1 MRPTHQYDTIRKG
14 QIELRRQAEH
24 TRKMRMIRFRKWVSA
39 KVQKYVSAQSK
50 EQDDVAEKQ
59 SMV

>member
-1 MRPTHQYDTIRKG
+1 MRPIHQYDTIRKG

-24 TRKMRMIRFRKWVSA
+24 TRKMRMVSFKKWVSA
-39 KVQKYVSAQSK
+39 KVQKYVCARPD
-50 EQDDVAEKQ
+50 EQEYVAEKQ